1 MKLPF
6 NIDRPLVFFDLETTG
21 LNVSKDRIVELALL
35 RFHPDAEVDERVRRF
50 NPGIPIPPEASGVHG
65 ITDKDVADK
74 APFAVSARSL
84 AKLLDGCDLA
94 GFNVRQFDLPML
106 TAEFKRANVPFETR
120 DRRIIDVKQ
129 IFHREEPRDLIAAA
143 SFYLERN
150 HTEAHTA
157 LDDTHTT
164 AEVFSAQIQR
174 YDNLPRELD
183 GLHDY
188 CDAVAPYRTELERWF
203 HDRGGVLYFSKG
215 KHSGRSLPDV
225 AAAAPDYLRWMMGA
239 DDMDAEVVEVARN
252 ALAEARR

>member
-6 NIDRPLVFFDLETTG
+6 DIDRPLVFFDLETTG
-21 LNVSKDRIVELALL
+21 LNVSKDRIVELALI
-35 RFHPDAEVDERVRRF
+35 RFHPDDEVDERVRRF

-65 ITDKDVADK
+65 ITDKDVENEAR
-74 APFAVSARSL
+74 FAASARSL
-84 AKLLDGCDLA
+84 SQLLDGCDLA

-106 TAEFKRANVPFETR
+106 TAEFKRTNVPFEAR
-120 DRRIIDVKQ
+120 ERRIIDVKQ
-129 IFHREEPRDLIAAA
+129 IFHREEPRDLTAAA

-150 HTEAHTA
+150 HTEAHSA
-157 LDDTHTT
+157 LGDVQTT
-164 AEVFSAQIQR
+164 AEVLSAQMQR
-174 YDNLPRELD
+174 YDSLPRNLD
-183 GLHDY
+183 GLHGY

-203 HDRGGVLYFSKG
+203 QERDGVLYFYRG